1 MSEIIHEKLQI
12 ASDAIDRL
20 SRHQQALWQ
29 VTDKLSKDIKELQEK
44 LDAELKEANEFIM
57 RRVGNEKTEGKNGG
71 SN

>member
-29 VTDKLSKDIKELQEK
+29 VIDKLSSDLITLQEQV
-44 LDAELKEANEFIM
+44 DAELKEANEFIM
-57 RRVGNEKTEGKNGG
+57 RRVGNEETEGKNGG
-71 SN
+71 SH